1 MAIATDIEVNWYGTV
16 DNTNKIGLSKTLN
29 QLAVNIFD
37 DADYLVGFTNKALK
51 LVKESDS
58 YPHSISPDA
67 NDVAF
72 YIDPNSGQGYTLN
85 GMNYPDGVY
94 YRTLLFAA
102 PSGWSWGWDSNLRSN
117 NTDLRIITKL
127 DLSKNKAYFNTESTT
142 KSDRIDTGTITV
154 KESLEGTSSTGTF
167 DVNNVNYYIVCG
179 DVYKTDNGYY
189 IKFPHYID
197 NLYDNWNATYG
208 EGAAA
213 NFNYDTNSIKMFSAS
228 PAVFANNL
236 WYIRIDSSGNPD
248 TYDLNTWVNHELEVA
263 PDADNEDIKLFGSYF
278 IYSPYYWRIGYTM
291 SIEYWLYTCACYGM
305 FFEWNGT
312 ALKPIIE
319 NGEVKGYTDDMS
331 IPSDIDNWTDI
342 TGHNISPTPPVPPAP
357 TGDNI
362 DDMNMNS
369 LWAMSSDAGFA
380 RYFLLSHNQ
389 LASLMTWLSDTT
401 FPDGYDPYAYIL
413 SLLQF
418 PLKLSPSWCMPR
430 TPAGHIVIGGEDTG
444 ITASLIAN
452 EKSWVGAGTYDVPEL
467 NGNFLDYDPYTQ
479 YELYI
484 PCCGWVSL
492 PDIVCG
498 RKIAV
503 KINYDLTTASIIGNV
518 YVEIDGKQMIV
529 ASKSG
534 MMGRETIVTGEA
546 QGVRSAQITSALLSA
561 GTGALNVA
569 TGAMSGNAVAAVSG
583 GYNIVAGLA
592 QANIAANSAYTR
604 TIGSTGGRALLCQFD
619 QCYLKICTTRADIP
633 LNYGHTCG
641 YVCNVSGKVS
651 DFTGYTVFDNVD
663 VSGIGKATDR
673 EKKLIKQILESG
685 VIINPSEE

>member
-1 MAIATDIEVNWYGTV
+1 MALPVDKTVKFLSVPDNENFTIECSKPCSQLSVDDIRGLEPYVGFISKCNNQIFEGKVSAGSPNNDPDHCWCWATDASASANYDW
-16 DNTNKIGLSKTLN
+16 NT
-29 QLAVNIFD
+29 AHW
-37 DADYLVGFTNKALK
+37 
-51 LVKESDS
+51 S
-58 YPHSISPDA
+58 YPANAPEGVYMRNVLVECASAHMQNTALQNDA
-67 NDVAF
+67 SARIVLNITAGADTNMQKL
-72 YIDPNSGQGYTLN
+72 YIQGNSFVTCPYGENLTSYTVTDNRYIKPAILMIYEAAVFLWIQGTAPVYHGYFCDDPTTQGYLN
-85 GMNYPDGVY
+85 TEAFGN
-94 YRTLLFAA
+94 FAKIA
-102 PSGWSWGWDSNLRSN
+102 NHRVGLGWTRALETGNMYTDSG
-117 NTDLRIITKL
+117 IITPTGSYTIADTDFNGITA
-127 DLSKNKAYFNTESTT
+127 DLNVTLGY
-142 KSDRIDTGTITV
+142 
-154 KESLEGTSSTGTF
+154 
-167 DVNNVNYYIVCG
+167 VNYH
-179 DVYKTDNGYY
+179 KR
-189 IKFPHYID
+189 
-197 NLYDNWNATYG
+197 
-208 EGAAA
+208 
-213 NFNYDTNSIKMFSAS
+213 AS
-228 PAVFANNL
+228 LSV
-236 WYIRIDSSGNPD
+236 
-248 TYDLNTWVNHELEVA
+248 T
-263 PDADNEDIKLFGSYF
+263 DNEDKE
-278 IYSPYYWRIGYTM
+278 
-291 SIEYWLYTCACYGM
+291 IEKWYKACTGFKFYVDGVLY
-305 FFEWNGT
+305 
-312 ALKPIIE
+312 KPIVTDGI
-319 NGEVKGYTDDMS
+319 VTGYTDDMTVTS
-331 IPSDIDNWTDI
+331 EWDSWNDV
-342 TGHNISPTPPVPPAP
+342 TGHNVPVTPPVPPAP

-362 DDMNMNS
+362 DDMNMNA

-380 RYFLLSHNQ
+380 RYFLLSHDQ
-389 LASLMTWLSDTT
+389 LASLMTWLSDTA

-418 PLKLSPSWCMPR
+418 PLKLTPLWCMPR

-444 ITASLIAN
+444 ITASLISN
-452 EKSWVGAGTYDVPEL
+452 EKAWVGAGTYDVPQL

-484 PCCGWVSL
+484 PCAGWVSL

-503 KINYDLTTASIIGNV
+503 KINYDLTTAAIIGNV
-518 YVEIDGKQMIV
+518 YVEIDEKQMIV

-569 TGAMSGNAVAAVSG
+569 TGAISGNAVAAVSG

-633 LNYGHTCG
+633 SIYGHTCG
-641 YVCNVSGKVS
+641 YVCNLKGKVS

-685 VIINPSEE
+685 VIINPTE

>member
-1 MAIATDIEVNWYGTV
+1 MAIATDIEVTWNGTV
-16 DNTNKIGLSKTLN
+16 DSTNKIGLSKPFTELSSDVW
-29 QLAVNIFD
+29 AD
-37 DADYLVGFTNKALK
+37 DSAFITAYTNPAAKFTKVSDGYPTCPVKSNDCPWYLTGGIGYSNTNHN
-51 LVKESDS
+51 SDS
-58 YPHSISPDA
+58 IY
-67 NDVAF
+67 
-72 YIDPNSGQGYTLN
+72 
-85 GMNYPDGVY
+85 
-94 YRTLLFAA
+94 
-102 PSGWSWGWDSNLRSN
+102 LRSAIICIPDDFVYSTWNGNQGGRIRDNIN
-117 NTDLRIITKL
+117 NFRIVTSMSTEKNGVDVSLTVQDGTVVGAQYVLKETLTGSSSNGGITIG
-127 DLSKNKAYFNTESTT
+127 A
-142 KSDRIDTGTITV
+142 GTYVLMIVDIYTV
-154 KESLEGTSSTGTF
+154 EG
-167 DVNNVNYYIVCG
+167 NYYLNIPYSLPGFV
-179 DVYKTDNGYY
+179 
-189 IKFPHYID
+189 
-197 NLYDNWNATYG
+197 
-208 EGAAA
+208 
-213 NFNYDTNSIKMFSAS
+213 YDTNNGDGVMGMWAYDSSVNKMFSLSPQIFPTDDGRISITGGAVYNVNTWNRHEL
-228 PAVFANNL
+228 PAVDGDENL
-236 WYIRIDSSGNPD
+236 IFCASYIPWNWYLSLSGNVH
-248 TYDLNTWVNHELEVA
+248 YHLLAVSRFGLKFKYN
-263 PDADNEDIKLFGSYF
+263 NENY
-278 IYSPYYWRIGYTM
+278 
-291 SIEYWLYTCACYGM
+291 
-305 FFEWNGT
+305 
-312 ALKPIIE
+312 KPIISQ
-319 NGEVKGYTDDMS
+319 GVVTGYTTDMTV
-331 IPSDIDNWTDI
+331 PSDIDNWSDI
-342 TGHNISPTPPVPPAP
+342 SGHNISPVPPVPPAP

-362 DDMNMNS
+362 DDMNMNA

-380 RYFLLSHNQ
+380 RYFLLSHDQ

-418 PLKLSPSWCMPR
+418 PLKLTPLWCMPR
-430 TPAGHIVIGGEDTG
+430 TPAGHIVIRGEDTG
-444 ITASLIAN
+444 ITASLISN
-452 EKSWVGAGTYDVPEL
+452 EKAWVGAGTYDVPQL

-503 KINYDLTTASIIGNV
+503 KINYDLTTAAIIGNV
-518 YVEIDGKQMIV
+518 YVTIDGKEMIV

-569 TGAMSGNAVAAVSG
+569 TGAISGNAVAAVSG

-633 LNYGHTCG
+633 NNYGHTCG

-651 DFTGYTVFDNVD
+651 AFTGYTVFDNVD